1 MDSSA
6 YLLQMKGIRKEF
18 PGVKALID
26 VDLNVQAGSVVALVG
41 ENGAG
46 KSTLMNVLFGI
57 YIADGGEMLL
67 NGQPYNPKHP
77 RDALDH
83 GIAMVHQELN
93 QVRDLSVYE
102 NVWLGRFLM
111 KGITVDKKGMIE
123 RTAKIFKDL
132 EIDIDPKVLI
142 KDLSVSK
149 RQMVEIAKAVS
160 CDAKIIVFDEP
171 TSSLTEVE
179 VNHLFRIIAQLK
191 AKGCGIVY
199 ISHKLEEIFSIA
211 DEILILRDG
220 KWIHNGRCCDL
231 NLDKI
236 ITLIVG
242 RELTQRFPEKDTKPS
257 EEVLLSVKN
266 LSGLYDPAA
275 KDISFDLHH
284 SEILGVSG
292 LVGSKRTEM
301 LESLFGLRTKA
312 SGNLELIG
320 QAVFNRNPRESIRN
334 KFSIVT
340 EDRRESGIFP
350 MLDVYFNSVVA
361 NLNKYSNSIGV
372 LDETQMVKDANW
384 VISAFNVKTPNMSAK
399 INNLSGGNQQKVLM
413 GRWLLTDPLVL
424 LFDEPTR
431 GIDVGAKFEIYQLIL
446 DCTRKGN
453 GVIFV
458 SSEMPELLGL
468 TDRILVMS
476 NGRVA
481 GIVKTCETNQ
491 EELLRL
497 SAKYL

>member
-1 MDSSA
+1 MAGSP

-18 PGVKALID
+18 PGVKALKD

-67 NGQPYNPKHP
+67 DGQPYNPKNP

-111 KGITVDKKGMIE
+111 KGVMVDKKGMIAS
-123 RTAKIFKDL
+123 TAKIFKEL

-142 KDLSVSK
+142 KDLSLSK

-160 CDAKIIVFDEP
+160 CDARIIVFDEP

-179 VNHLFRIIAQLK
+179 VNHLFRIITQLK
-191 AKGCGIVY
+191 AKGCGIIY
-199 ISHKLEEIFSIA
+199 ISHKMEEIFSIA
-211 DEILILRDG
+211 DEVLILRDG
-220 KWIHNGRCCDL
+220 KWIHNGRCCDM
-231 NLDKI
+231 NMDQI

-257 EEVLLSVKN
+257 EDVLFSVKN
-266 LSGLYDPAA
+266 LSGAYDPAA
-275 KDISFDLHH
+275 KDVSFDLHR

-292 LVGSKRTEM
+292 LVGSKRTEL
-301 LESLFGLRTKA
+301 LESIFGLRTIA

-320 QAVFNRNPRESIRN
+320 DAILNRNPRESIRN

-413 GRWLLTDPLVL
+413 GRWLLTDPKVL

-481 GIVKTCETNQ
+481 GIVNTSETNQ

>member
-1 MDSSA
+1 MDSTR

-18 PGVKALID
+18 PGVKALTD

-46 KSTLMNVLFGI
+46 KSTLMNILFGI
-57 YIADGGEMLL
+57 YIADGGEILL
-67 NGQPYNPKHP
+67 DGQPYNPKHP

-111 KGITVDKKGMIE
+111 KGITVDKKGMID
-123 RTAKIFKDL
+123 RTAKIFEDL
-132 EIDIDPKVLI
+132 EIDIDPNVLI

-160 CDAKIIVFDEP
+160 CGARIIVFDEP

-179 VNHLFRIIAQLK
+179 VNHLFRIIKQLK
-191 AKGCGIVY
+191 AKGCGIIY

-220 KWIHNGRCCDL
+220 KWIHNGLCCNL
-231 NLDKI
+231 NMDKI

-257 EEVLLSVKN
+257 EEVLLSVRN
-266 LSGLYDPAA
+266 LSGLYEPAA
-275 KDISFDLHH
+275 KDVNFDLHR
-284 SEILGVSG
+284 SEILGVFG

-320 QAVFNRNPRESIRN
+320 EAVFNRNPRESIRN

-361 NLNKYSNSIGV
+361 NLNKYANPIGV
-372 LDETQMVKDANW
+372 LDEAQMVKDANW
-384 VISAFNVKTPNMSAK
+384 VISALNVKTPNMSAK

-413 GRWLLTDPLVL
+413 GRWLLTDPQVL

-481 GIVKTCETNQ
+481 GIVKTSETNQ

>member
-1 MDSSA
+1 MSDPH

-18 PGVKALID
+18 PGVKALTD
-26 VDLNVQAGSVVALVG
+26 VDLKVQPGTVVALVG

-57 YIADGGEMLL
+57 YIPDAGDMLL
-67 NGQPYNPKHP
+67 EGKAYNPKNP

-93 QVRDLSVYE
+93 QVQNLSVYE
-102 NVWLGRFLM
+102 NVWLGRFMM

-123 RTAKIFKDL
+123 RTAQIFKDL
-132 EIDIDPKVLI
+132 EIDIDPRVMI
-142 KDLSVSK
+142 KDLSLSK

-160 CDAKIIVFDEP
+160 CDARVIVFDEP

-179 VNHLFRIIAQLK
+179 VKHLFRIIAQLK
-191 AKGCGIVY
+191 AKGCGIIY
-199 ISHKLEEIFSIA
+199 ISHKLEEIFAIA
-211 DEILILRDG
+211 DEIVVLRDG
-220 KWIHNGRCCDL
+220 KWIHDGPCCEL
-231 NLDKI
+231 NMDKI

-257 EEVLLSVKN
+257 DEVLLSVKD
-266 LSGLYDPAA
+266 LTGLYDPAA
-275 KDISFDLHH
+275 KDINFELHH
-284 SEILGVSG
+284 GEILGVSG

-320 QAVFNRNPRESIRN
+320 RAILNRTPRDSIRN

-350 MLDVYFNSVVA
+350 VLDVYFNSIVA
-361 NLNKYSNSIGV
+361 NLNKYANPIGV
-372 LDETQMVKDANW
+372 LDEKQMAKDASW
-384 VISAFNVKTPNMSAK
+384 VVSAFNVKTPSTSSK
-399 INNLSGGNQQKVLM
+399 ISDLSGGNQQKVLM
-413 GRWLLTDPLVL
+413 GRWLLTDPQVL

-431 GIDVGAKFEIYQLIL
+431 GIDVGAKYEIYQLIL
-446 DCTRKGN
+446 ECTRKGN

-468 TDRILVMS
+468 TDRIMVMS
-476 NGRVA
+476 NGRIA
-481 GIVKTCETNQ
+481 GIVNTKETNQ